1 MRFAGPGLVILA
13 LATAIHLDWHVS
25 RPTTHHL
32 SLGWSWHWALAIP
45 VFALA
50 AFYVSRRYLADPVR
64 ASIGILGAA
73 ILLGALIEPA
83 WEYWLGDASFDWAFG
98 PHRTHAAL
106 VYVITGIAT
115 YAAVLFLLRR
125 RTLSEKRP

>member
-1 MRFAGPGLVILA
+1 MRFLGTGLAVLA
-13 LATAIHLDWHVS
+13 LATAIHLDWHVA

-50 AFYVSRRYLADPVR
+50 ALYVSRRHPTTPVR
-64 ASIGILGAA
+64 ASAGIIGAA

-83 WEYWLGDASFDWAFG
+83 WEYWLGGATFDWAFG
-98 PHRTHAAL
+98 PHRMRIAL
-106 VYVITGIAT
+106 VFLVAGIVT
-115 YAAVLFLLRR
+115 YAGVLLLLRR
-125 RTLSEKRP
+125 RTMSEGSR